1 MNCKPHSLVYIAKLI
16 PWTSRAGDHGEID
29 LRGTVL
35 RISTLVPGTPYWLI
49 DGPPLPISIFRW
61 RPRIGVEGFTVLGL
75 DDEYLR
81 PFDEPEPAK
90 DVTTDQGEKV
100 W

>member
-35 RISTLVPGTPYWLI
+35 RISTLVPGTPMWLI
-49 DGPPLPISIFRW
+49 DGTPLRVHLLRW
-61 RPRIGVEGFTVLGL
+61 KPTIRADSFDVIGL
-75 DDEYLR
+75 DDAYLR
-81 PFDEPEPAK
+81 PFDAPEPAQ
-90 DVTTDQGEKV
+90 DVTTDREV
-100 W
+100 TA

>member
-16 PWTSRAGDHGEID
+16 PWSSRTGEHGEID

-49 DGPPLPISIFRW
+49 DGEPLPLHIFRYK
-61 RPRIGVEGFTVLGL
+61 PRIGVESFTVLGL
-75 DDEYLR
+75 DDAYLR
-81 PFDEPEPAK
+81 PFDEPEAAK